1 MINIPVSSS
10 IPSIAKSIAVRH
22 KMPQAY
28 RYDAYL
34 REYDSQVEI
43 LGLVDDPNYDMKDF
57 EGREMLFPKK
67 WVTLGV
73 VDSSYEVRV

>member
-1 MINIPVSSS
+1 MNISG
-10 IPSIAKSIAVRH
+10 IAKSIAVKE

-28 RYDAYL
+28 KYDAYL
-34 REYDSQVEI
+34 RDFDNQVEI
-43 LGLVDDPNYDMKDF
+43 LGLVNDPNYDMSDF

-73 VDSSYEVRV
+73 VDASYKVKV